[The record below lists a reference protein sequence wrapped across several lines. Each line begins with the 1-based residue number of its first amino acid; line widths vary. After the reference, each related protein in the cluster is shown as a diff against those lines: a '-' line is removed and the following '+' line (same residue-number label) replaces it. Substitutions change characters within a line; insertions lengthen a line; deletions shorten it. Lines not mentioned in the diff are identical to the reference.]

1 MTSPEHPR
9 GKIVKI
15 VTYMHLMFY
24 SSCDAFHVSGF
35 PAAAQRVEKPK
46 PSRAG
51 GKCWPMKDKRQEET
65 DKLFSVPVSKRL
77 FWNECFHMAYPE
89 TNQPGDMIVFTT
101 EWCALFICYPVFSS
115 LLHFLF
121 SSHLLSWD
129 CTPGRALTPRLCLRL
144 CCLGNTG

>member
-1 MTSPEHPR
+1 MTSPEYPR

-35 PAAAQRVEKPK
+35 PETAQRAEKPK

-51 GKCWPMKDKRQEET
+51 GKCWPMKDKRQEEET

-77 FWNECFHMAYPE
+77 FWNECFHMAYAE

-115 LLHFLF
+115 LLHFF
-121 SSHLLSWD
+121 SPRICYPGTVLLVEH
-129 CTPGRALTPRLCLRL
+129 
-144 CCLGNTG
+144 